1 MLRNGVVDFGC
12 HPGRQMPDGGPPVT
26 LSPGRPVPRQTMSQT
41 QEPQLRPHTITHR
54 VLVVE
59 DEESIAFGVR
69 DALEHA
75 GFQVAVVHDG
85 PAALDQVRKTRPDL
99 MVLDLMLP
107 GMGGLEVLG
116 ALRKE
121 RHDIRV
127 VILTALASEND
138 LIQGFELGA
147 DDYIKKPFSPREL
160 VARVEAQ
167 FRRKEL
173 DSSPPPRLDLPGGI
187 SVDLSRLEVH
197 RDGNVTP
204 LTPREGDILEYLIK
218 NRHRV
223 VTRDDL
229 LLDVWHYKS
238 ANVETRTVDIH
249 IVGLRRKVEPNP
261 AEPTLI
267 QTVRGKGYRWF
278 S

>member
-1 MLRNGVVDFGC
+1 M
-12 HPGRQMPDGGPPVT
+12 T
-26 LSPGRPVPRQTMSQT
+26 SPATPARPNAQV
-41 QEPQLRPHTITHR
+41 HR

-59 DEESIAFGVR
+59 DEEALAFGVK

-75 GFQVAVVHDG
+75 GFQVQVVHDG
-85 PAALDQVRKTRPDL
+85 PTALDRIRTDQPDL
-99 MVLDLMLP
+99 IVLDLMLP
-107 GMGGLEVLG
+107 GMGGLEILG
-116 ALRKE
+116 TLRKE
-121 RHDIRV
+121 RRDVRV
-127 VILTALASEND
+127 VILTALASESD

-147 DDYIKKPFSPREL
+147 DDYMKKPFSPREL

-167 FRRKEL
+167 FRRREM
-173 DSSPPPRLDLPGGI
+173 DTAPPPRLELPNGI
-187 SVDLSRLEVH
+187 SVDLARLEVH
-197 RDGNVTP
+197 RDGQLIQ
-204 LTPREGDILEYLIK
+204 LTPREGDILDYLIR

>member
-1 MLRNGVVDFGC
+1 MNSPQSPAR
-12 HPGRQMPDGGPPVT
+12 PPT
-26 LSPGRPVPRQTMSQT
+26 QT
-41 QEPQLRPHTITHR
+41 QRI
-54 VLVVE
+54 LVVE
-59 DEESIAFGVR
+59 DEESIALGVS

-75 GFQVAVVHDG
+75 GFRVDVVGDG
-85 PAALDQVRKTRPDL
+85 RTALERIRAAQPDL
-99 MVLDLMLP
+99 IVLDLMLP
-107 GMGGLEVLG
+107 GIGGLDVL
-116 ALRKE
+116 AKLREE
-121 RHDIRV
+121 RRDVRV
-127 VILTALASEND
+127 VILTALATEAE
-138 LIQGFELGA
+138 LVKGFELGA
-147 DDYIKKPFSPREL
+147 DDYVKKPFSPREL

-167 FRRKEL
+167 FRRKEM
-173 DSSPPPRLDLPGGI
+173 DTAAPPRLDLPGGI
-187 SVDLSRLEVH
+187 SVDLARLEVH
-197 RDGNVTP
+197 RDGQTIP
-204 LTPREGDILEYLIK
+204 LTPREGDILAYLIK

-249 IVGLRRKVEPNP
+249 IVGLRRKVEPKP

>member
-1 MLRNGVVDFGC
+1 M
-12 HPGRQMPDGGPPVT
+12 T
-26 LSPGRPVPRQTMSQT
+26 SPATPTTRPNSQV
-41 QEPQLRPHTITHR
+41 HR

-59 DEESIAFGVR
+59 DEEALAFGVQ
-69 DALEHA
+69 DALVHA
-75 GFQVAVVHDG
+75 GFQVQVVHDG
-85 PAALDQVRKTRPDL
+85 PTALDRIRTDQPEL
-99 MVLDLMLP
+99 IVLDLMLP
-107 GMGGLEVLG
+107 GMGGLEILG
-116 ALRKE
+116 ILRKE
-121 RHDIRV
+121 RRDVRV
-127 VILTALASEND
+127 VILTALASESD

-147 DDYIKKPFSPREL
+147 DDYMKKPFSPREL

-167 FRRKEL
+167 FRRREM
-173 DSSPPPRLDLPGGI
+173 DTAPPPRLELPNGI
-187 SVDLSRLEVH
+187 NVDLSRLEVH
-197 RDGNVTP
+197 RDGQVIQ
-204 LTPREGDILEYLIK
+204 LTPREGDILDYLIR

>member
-1 MLRNGVVDFGC
+1 MTT
-12 HPGRQMPDGGPPVT
+12 PAT
-26 LSPGRPVPRQTMSQT
+26 SPRPNSQ
-41 QEPQLRPHTITHR
+41 LHR

-59 DEESIAFGVR
+59 DEEALAFGVK

-75 GFQVAVVHDG
+75 GFEVAVVHDG
-85 PAALDQVRKTRPDL
+85 PTALDRIRTEQPEL
-99 MVLDLMLP
+99 IVLDLMLP
-107 GMGGLEVLG
+107 GMGGLEILG
-116 ALRKE
+116 TLRKE
-121 RHDIRV
+121 QRDVRV
-127 VILTALASEND
+127 VILTALASESD

-147 DDYIKKPFSPREL
+147 DDYMKKPFSPREL

-167 FRRKEL
+167 FRRREM
-173 DSSPPPRLDLPGGI
+173 DTAPPPRLELPNGI

-197 RDGNVTP
+197 RDGQVIQ
-204 LTPREGDILEYLIK
+204 LTPREGDILDYLIR

-278 S
+278 A